1 MRIIQVNSHFHG
13 GGVDTQTLE
22 LCAGLIEQGHEVM
35 LALNPDGRWV
45 PRARAMPGLR
55 LEFIEGGKLHWGLR
69 LRRLAEQFQAQV
81 LHAHHGRDYWTT
93 GLAGKLAANR
103 PQVVLTRHLMTPLSS
118 TSARFLLW
126 LGNVTAVSKAVQQN
140 LLRELKGDPR
150 RLHLIYSGI
159 DLRHFRPDAE
169 LRNKG
174 RAVHGWDDSQVV
186 FAVVGGA
193 GLPDGKGQRDFVE
206 AGARLIGERPD
217 VRLMIVGEGD
227 LIPVLELRIAEL
239 GLQQSILCVG
249 FTEDVERVAAMI
261 DVLVHPAVGTEALG
275 LVIWEA
281 MAAAKPV
288 IASRLGGIPETFI
301 DPDHG
306 RLVEPRN
313 VDQLHAAMRL
323 FANDRGLRER
333 AGAAARQYL
342 VDHDYTRAGQARRF
356 AALYQGIQQ
365 KSPDRSHA

>member
-22 LCAGLIEQGHEVM
+22 LCAGLLAQGHEVM
-35 LALNPDGRWV
+35 LALNPGGRWES
-45 PRARAMPGLR
+45 RARALPGLR
-55 LEFIEGGKLHWGLR
+55 IEIIDGGKLHWGLR

-93 GLAGKLAANR
+93 GLAGKLAANK

-118 TSARFLLW
+118 TSARYLLW
-126 LGNVTAVSKAVQQN
+126 LGHVSAVSRAVQQN
-140 LLRELKGDPR
+140 LARELKGDQR
-150 RLHLIYSGI
+150 RLHLVYSGV
-159 DLRHFRPDAE
+159 DVRHFRPDAE

-174 RAVHGWDDSQVV
+174 RALHGWDETQLV

-193 GLPDGKGQRDFVE
+193 GLPDGKGQREFVE
-206 AGARLIGERPD
+206 AGARLIREYPD
-217 VRLMIVGEGD
+217 ARLMIVGEGD
-227 LIPVLELRIAEL
+227 LIPVLEQRIAEL

-249 FTEDVERVAAMI
+249 FTQDVERIAAMI

-281 MAAAKPV
+281 MAAARPV

-306 RLVEPRN
+306 RLVRPRS
-313 VDQLHAAMRL
+313 VDELYAAMKL
-323 FANDRGLRER
+323 FAEDPEMRRR
-333 AGAAARQYL
+333 AGTAAREFL
-342 VDHDYTRAGQARRF
+342 IANEYTREGQARRF
-356 AALYQGIQQ
+356 AALYQQIQ
-365 KSPDRSHA
+365 PG